1 MKLDFD
7 RIDRVIHERGRLAIM
22 TLLVTRRR
30 WLFADLKTE
39 LKMSDG
45 NLITHLRTLHA
56 AGYLAQTREVFDRP
70 QTSYELTEKGRAAYH
85 GYLAFLEEIVKTGQ
99 K

>member
-22 TLLVTRRR
+22 TLLATRMR
-30 WLFADLKTE
+30 WPFADLKHE

-45 NLITHLRTLHA
+45 NLVSHLRTLHA
-56 AGYLAQTREVFDRP
+56 AGYVAQTKEILDRL
-70 QTSYELTEKGRAAYH
+70 QTSYALTDKGRTAYH
-85 GYLAFLEEIVKTGQ
+85 TYLRFLEEIVKTGQ
-99 K
+99 G